1 MVERQKILDR
11 LLIFV
16 IAQGY
21 DKLSLTLFGGLA
33 RRATHEASLML
44 LTPRSNILNLITIK

>member
-1 MVERQKILDR
+1 MVERQKILDT

-21 DKLSLTLFGGLA
+21 DKLSLTLVGGLA

-44 LTPRSNILNLITIK
+44 LTPRSNILNLIIIK